1 MIFMSDPH
9 FWHKR
14 VREFCPTYRQQETLE
29 EMNENIIAAWNARVT
44 SDEMPGYILGDVCF
58 GTVDQTRDV
67 ISRLRGKITFILGN
81 HDYSKYRD
89 ALQERGEVRYYK
101 EIKHNKTKICLM
113 HYPILDWNDKGHG
126 SIMLHGHEHGRLVD
140 SEESRGKTMDVGWD
154 VAGKVWHIDEI
165 MEIMDER
172 EIMALGHHEG
182 GNVMRD
188 AIKYPSTNQ
197 FRQAVSNV
205 KQKLN
210 FSHYD
215 QEKQE
220 PVFKVADSYEVE
232 YVGTVKIHGT
242 NGSVVWHSEDDVVF
256 QSKSAVVAVGKDN
269 MGFAGSMSNKNLSGI
284 LNEIKAI
291 CADNDIEFEF
301 PVEIAGEW
309 AGRGIQKGVA
319 VTEVEPFFT
328 VFRVAVGK
336 VEGSGLKWIPPHLT
350 YNVKDNDQRIY
361 NIAQFGIHEIVIDFN
376 NPAQVQNELIKLTE
390 AVEAECPVG
399 KFFGVSGIGE
409 GIVWTPKDVEFAKDS
424 GTWFKVKGEKHSSS
438 KVKTLAAVDPE
449 RLANI
454 TEFVEYA
461 VTENRLEQG
470 IQEVGLDRT
479 KIGEFVKWVA
489 TDIIKEETDVLEASK
504 LTMKDVGKDISNKAR
519 QYYMNK
525 L

>member
-9 FWHKR
+9 FWHKN
-14 VREFCPTYRQQETLE
+14 VRNFCPEYRKEATLE
-29 EMNENIIAAWNARVT
+29 EMNETLISAWNARCT
-44 SDEMPGYILGDVCF
+44 SDEMPGYILGDFCF
-58 GTVDQTRDV
+58 GTVEQTKE
-67 ISRLRGKITFILGN
+67 ILSRLKGKITFILGN

-172 EIMALGHHEG
+172 EIMALGHHKGE
-182 GNVMRD
+182 NTMRES
-188 AIKYPSTNQ
+188 IKYPSTNQ
-197 FRQAVSNV
+197 FRQAISNV
-205 KQKLN
+205 RQMLS

-215 QEKQE
+215 EDKNE
-220 PVFKVADSYEVE
+220 AVFKTPESYLLE
-232 YVGTVKIHGT
+232 YVGTPKIHGT
-242 NGSVVWHSEDDVVF
+242 NGSILWRSEDDVCF
-256 QSKSAVVAVGKDN
+256 QSKSAVVAIGRDN
-269 MGFAGSMSNKNLSGI
+269 AGFAGSMSAKNLTVLLDQVKALCAENGI
-284 LNEIKAI
+284 DFK
-291 CADNDIEFEF
+291 F

-319 VTEVEPFFT
+319 VNEVEPFFS
-328 VFRVAVGK
+328 VFRVAVGELGNGLNWLSPK
-336 VEGSGLKWIPPHLT
+336 ITGS
-350 YNVKDNDQRIY
+350 VQDNDQRIY
-361 NIAQFGIHEIVIDFN
+361 NISQFGVHDITIDFDN
-376 NPAQVQNELIKLTE
+376 ASLVQNKLIDITVAIE
-390 AVEAECPVG
+390 TECPVG

-409 GIVWTPKDVEFAKDS
+409 GVVWTPVDPKFAANS

-438 KVKTLAAVDPE
+438 KVKTLASVDTE
-449 RLANI
+449 KLASI
-454 TEFVEYA
+454 AEFVEYA

-470 IQEVGLDRT
+470 ATEIGFDRS
-479 KIGEFVKWVA
+479 KIGEFVKWVSI
-489 TDIIKEETDVLEASK
+489 DVIKEETDVLEANS
-504 LTMKDVGKDISNKAR
+504 LTMKDVGKYLTDKAR
-519 QYYMNK
+519 KWYMER